1 MGGIFSLGRAFRWMQ
16 YTKLFPSSLS
26 PSLSLPHSLDLHE
39 LDHCLGPY
47 PYNVYKKWLSLTN
60 NITESLIQRYMINSS
75 IPVHNNT
82 LCKYL

>member
-1 MGGIFSLGRAFRWMQ
+1 MGGIFSVGRAFCWMQ
-16 YTKLFPSSLS
+16 YTKLFTSSLS
-26 PSLSLPHSLDLHE
+26 PSLSLDLHE

-47 PYNVYKKWLSLTN
+47 PYDVYKKWLSLTN
-60 NITESLIQRYMINSS
+60 NITESLVQRYNMINSS